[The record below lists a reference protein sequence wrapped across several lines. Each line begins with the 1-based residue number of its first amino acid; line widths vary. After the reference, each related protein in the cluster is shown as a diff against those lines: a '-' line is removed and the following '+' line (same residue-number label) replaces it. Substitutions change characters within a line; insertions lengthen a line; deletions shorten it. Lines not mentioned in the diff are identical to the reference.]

1 MHMADA
7 LISPEVGGLFWVLS
21 GTALARSCRATRRQ
35 HAQGV
40 PLMGVLGAFVFA
52 IQMINFSIPGT
63 GSSGHLGGGLLLAI
77 LLGPQAAFL
86 TIASVLVVQSL
97 LFADGGLLALGCNL
111 FNMGFLPV
119 FVAYPFIY
127 QPLIS
132 LWGDRPLRAASP
144 HTPTPCPG
152 GARPGS
158 LIEINIRQTWRTV
171 ATILAA
177 VAALL
182 MGATAVAL
190 QTRMSGIS
198 ALPLK
203 TFLLALLPIH
213 LVIGLAE
220 GVATAG
226 ILRFFQRARPELV
239 QGQAGGAPSW
249 RAVTLVGG
257 LAVVIGGCLSWG
269 ASRYPD
275 GLEWAVA
282 KVAGTGTL
290 APASP
295 LHRRLDAAQRT
306 TALLPDYGFPVT
318 RREGQPAGEPRD
330 GAPGRAGT
338 TLSGLLGGTLTLL
351 LVAGAALAIK
361 YRRRTV

>member
-21 GTALARSCRATRRQ
+21 GAALARSCRATHRQ
-35 HAQGV
+35 HARGV

-119 FVAYPFIY
+119 FVAYPFLY
-127 QPLIS
+127 
-132 LWGDRPLRAASP
+132 RPLA
-144 HTPTPCPG
+144 
-152 GARPGS
+152 GS
-158 LIEINIRQTWRTV
+158 LDGSLDGMTGPRRTA
-171 ATILAA
+171 ATVLAA

-190 QTRMSGIS
+190 QTRLSGIS

-220 GVATAG
+220 GFATAG
-226 ILRFFQRARPELV
+226 ILRFFQRARPEMF
-239 QGQAGGAPSW
+239 QGEAAGAPSW
-249 RAVTLVGG
+249 RAVTLVGA

-282 KVAGTGTL
+282 RVAGTGTL
-290 APASP
+290 APAST

-306 TALLPDYGFPVT
+306 TALLPDYAFPVA
-318 RREGQPAGEPRD
+318 RQAGQPAGEPRD
-330 GAPGRAGT
+330 GASARAGT